1 MPKGSID
8 VELKDKIERL
18 YKHVGEAIEQ
28 TKFKVAL
35 ESIFDAVR
43 FANKYFDERQPW
55 KERKMIQFHAKKRF
69 IIVCISSLILQI
81 SWNHFYHFQVK
92 ELETHYRL

>member
-55 KERKMIQFHAKKRF
+55 KEKMIQFHAKKRF

-81 SWNHFYHFQVK
+81 SWNHFTIFK
-92 ELETHYRL
+92 